1 MKKLLL
7 IGLASLAALGA
18 SPSFAG
24 GVDVDINVGIPGFGF
39 GPVYRPPIYVEE
51 RPVYVAP
58 PPVVYHPPRY
68 VYRPGYVEY
77 DRHHKHWRKE
87 QKRAYKRWR
96 KAQEDDW
103 DD

>member
-7 IGLASLAALGA
+7 AGLMVLGTSTA
-18 SPSFAG
+18 FAG
-24 GVDVDINVGIPGFGF
+24 GVNVDINVGIPGIGY
-39 GPVYRPPIYVEE
+39 GPIYYPPAHVVE

-77 DRHHKHWRKE
+77 GRSNKEWRKE
-87 QKRAYKRWR
+87 QRRAHKRWR
-96 KAQEDDW
+96 KQQERYW
-103 DD
+103 DDD